1 MKLDLGNQ
9 YLQENWILSEYNV
22 WNIPL
27 EVNSESFSSLVGI
40 IQKTPATA
48 TVCTEISMAHMLVV
62 FLPYTYP
69 SPSSLPL
76 LTPISNMTTLTKPTY
91 YNLDLEYVENVPKS
105 SFCWIHS

>member
-9 YLQENWILSEYNV
+9 YLRENWILSEYNV

-27 EVNSESFSSLVGI
+27 DESFSSLVGI

-76 LTPISNMTTLTKPTY
+76 
-91 YNLDLEYVENVPKS
+91 S
-105 SFCWIHS
+105 SPPSVT